1 MPPDAFEASQRR
13 WLMVAAVLH
22 LAAMVLVMAGLVRLT
37 PLTMSFSI
45 GLAGALLAAAS
56 AIYMAGVVRGLRR
69 RRIL

>member
-22 LAAMVLVMAGLVRLT
+22 VAAMVLVMAGLARLT

-45 GLAGALLAAAS
+45 GAAGALLAAAS
-56 AIYMAGVVRGLRR
+56 AIYLAGVVRGLRR

>member
-13 WLMVAAVLH
+13 WLLVAAVLH
-22 LAAMVLVMAGLVRLT
+22 LAAMVLVMTGLARLT

-45 GLAGALLAAAS
+45 GVAGALLAAAS
-56 AIYMAGVVRGLRR
+56 AIYLAGVVLGLRR

>member
-13 WLMVAAVLH
+13 WLLVAAVLH
-22 LAAMVLVMAGLVRLT
+22 VAAMVLVMAGLVQLT

-45 GLAGALLAAAS
+45 GAAGGLLAAAS
-56 AIYMAGVVRGLRR
+56 AIYLAGVVRGLRR